1 MKLRKSKKVQSDMVP
16 AAYTVDEKAKIAP
29 DNEKNRKSSVRRA
42 VGAAVLVVS
51 GVLAGSIYANNPP
64 TDVLREDASGSEEA
78 KRIENTLKAK
88 IESGEAT
95 VENSIVVLGKGAIFR
110 AEPARIT
117 GSDENVTREE
127 NQVFIV
133 GDGESVVIDRPVV
146 ITDEDGERWAGV
158 NLKVGQVN
166 TEDGTEP
173 NTTFAWV
180 NLTAIE
186 RDSQETENPE
196 SLYKELSYSL
206 TDVNQ
211 MGTEYQ
217 SVTEAGTLNGFINP
231 ASGTELSSA
240 FIMPSSD
247 AVEFAQSQVA

>member
-1 MKLRKSKKVQSDMVP
+1 MKLRKSKKVQSDMDP
-16 AAYTVDEKAKIAP
+16 ADYTVDEKARL
-29 DNEKNRKSSVRRA
+29 DNDKQKNGNSFRRA
-42 VGAAVLVVS
+42 IGASVLVVS
-51 GVLAGSIYANNPP
+51 GVLAGSIFANNPP

-78 KRIENTLKAK
+78 KAIEKTLLAK

-110 AEPARIT
+110 AEPTRVT
-117 GSDENVTREE
+117 GSDENITREE

-173 NTTFAWV
+173 SSTFAWV

-186 RDSQETENPE
+186 KQANQTDDPSSLFTEM
-196 SLYKELSYSL
+196 SYSL
-206 TDVNQ
+206 TDVQ
-211 MGTEYQ
+211 SMGTTYQ
-217 SVTEAGTLNGFINP
+217 STTESGTIVGFVNP

-240 FIMPSSD
+240 FIMPAAD
-247 AVEFAQSQVA
+247 AIEFAQNQVA

>member
-1 MKLRKSKKVQSDMVP
+1 MVKKPNTKNDDILHPTVPLDDSRRNSERPGWARK
-16 AAYTVDEKAKIAP
+16 AAAIGALVAGATL
-29 DNEKNRKSSVRRA
+29 
-42 VGAAVLVVS
+42 VGSML
-51 GVLAGSIYANNPP
+51 ANNPP
-64 TDVLREDASGSEEA
+64 TDVLREDVSGSEEA
-78 KRIENTLKAK
+78 KSIEKALVAK

-166 TEDGTEP
+166 TEDGMEP
-173 NTTFAWV
+173 NSTFAWV
-180 NLTAIE
+180 NLTAVE
-186 RDSQETENPE
+186 RDSQETDNPE
-196 SLYKELSYSL
+196 SLYKELAYSL
-206 TDVNQ
+206 TNVNQ

-247 AVEFAQSQVA
+247 AVKFAQSQVA